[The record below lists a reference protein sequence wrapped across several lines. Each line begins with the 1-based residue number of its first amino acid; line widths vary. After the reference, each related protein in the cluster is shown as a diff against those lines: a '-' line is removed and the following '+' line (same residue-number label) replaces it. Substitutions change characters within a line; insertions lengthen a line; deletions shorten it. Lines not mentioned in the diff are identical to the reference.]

1 MEIVKIGVLSQKGG
15 VGKSTL
21 TRALA
26 VEYAR
31 NNWDVKIADMDLK
44 QSTSTIWNRKRMNN
58 GFEPKIA
65 VEPFSSVKDVLKT
78 EPAHELII
86 FDGAGQADLQTLEI
100 AKVCDY
106 IILPTGVTADDLEPQ
121 VKLAHELKK
130 KGISPERIGMCLS
143 RVGSSKNELEAAQEY
158 IKATGYAYLGMIVE
172 KTSIGQCSDSGLAA
186 NETKY
191 DSINAV
197 VDDLIQNI
205 YNRIQQVS
213 EKEEVRYG

>member
-1 MEIVKIGVLSQKGG
+1 MKIGVLSQKGG

-31 NNWDVKIADMDLK
+31 NDWEVKIADMDLK

-65 VEPFSSVKDVLKT
+65 VEPFSSVKDALKN
-78 EPAHELII
+78 EDNFDLII

-130 KGISPERIGMCLS
+130 KGIARERIGMCLS
-143 RVGSSKNELEAAQEY
+143 RVGNSKSELEAAQEY
-158 IKATGYAYLGMIVE
+158 IRSTGYTFLGLIAE
-172 KTSIGQCSDSGLAA
+172 KTSIGQCSDTGLAA

-191 DSINAV
+191 ESINSIA
-197 VDDLIQNI
+197 DELIQNI
-205 YNRIQQVS
+205 YNHIEQLQ
-213 EKEEVRYG
+213 KEVRYG

>member
-1 MEIVKIGVLSQKGG
+1 MKIGVLSQKGG

-31 NNWDVKIADMDLK
+31 NNWNVKIADMDLK
-44 QSTSTIWNRKRMNN
+44 QSTSTTWNRKRMDN
-58 GFEPKIA
+58 GFEPKVA
-65 VEPFSSVKDVLKT
+65 VEPFSSVKDVLKN
-78 EPAHELII
+78 EDAHELII
-86 FDGAGQADLQTLEI
+86 FDGAGQADIQTLEI

-130 KGISPERIGMCLS
+130 KGIPAVRIGMCLS
-143 RVGSSKNELEAAQEY
+143 RVGSSKNELEAAKEY
-158 IKATGYAYLGMIVE
+158 IQATGYTFLGMIVE

-191 DSINAV
+191 DTINEV
-197 VDDLIQNI
+197 VDELIQNI
-205 YNRIQQVS
+205 YNRIQQLT
-213 EKEEVRYG
+213 EPGEVRYG

>member
-1 MEIVKIGVLSQKGG
+1 MRIGILSQKGG

-31 NNWDVKIADMDLK
+31 NDWQVKIADMDLK

-58 GFEPKIA
+58 TFLPKVA
-65 VEPFSSVKDVLKT
+65 VEPFSNVSDALKG
-78 EPAHELII
+78 ESNFDLLI
-86 FDGAGQADLQTLEI
+86 FDGAGQADIQTLEI
-100 AKVCDY
+100 AKACDF

-130 KGISPERIGMCLS
+130 KGIARERIGMCLS
-143 RVGSSKNELEAAQEY
+143 RVGNSKNELEAAKDY
-158 IKATGYAYLGMIVE
+158 IEVAGYTFLGKIVE

-191 DSINAV
+191 ASINET
-197 VDDLIQNI
+197 VDELIQNI
-205 YNRIQQVS
+205 YNHIESITQ
-213 EKEEVRYG
+213 EEVQYG

>member
-1 MEIVKIGVLSQKGG
+1 MRIGVLSQKGG

-31 NNWDVKIADMDLK
+31 NGWDVKIADMDLK
-44 QSTSTIWNRKRMNN
+44 QSTSTIWNRKRMDNS
-58 GFEPKIA
+58 FEPKIA
-65 VEPFSSVKDVLKT
+65 VEPFASVKDALKN
-78 EPAHELII
+78 ADNFDLII

-100 AKVCDY
+100 AKACDY
-106 IILPTGVTADDLEPQ
+106 VVLPSGVTADDLEPQ

-130 KGISPERIGMCLS
+130 KGISRERIGMCLS

-158 IKATGYAYLGMIVE
+158 IKVTGYTFLGMIAE

-191 DSINAV
+191 DSINNIS
-197 VDDLIQNI
+197 DQLIQNI
-205 YNRIQQVS
+205 YNQTQKLS
-213 EKEEVRYG
+213 KEARYG

>member
-1 MEIVKIGVLSQKGG
+1 MRIGILSQKGG

-31 NNWDVKIADMDLK
+31 NDWQVKIADMDLK

-58 GFEPKIA
+58 NFLPKLA
-65 VEPFSSVKDVLKT
+65 VEPFSGVGDALKG
-78 EPAHELII
+78 EANFDLLI
-86 FDGAGQADLQTLEI
+86 FDGAGQADIQTLEI
-100 AKVCDY
+100 AKACDF

-130 KGISPERIGMCLS
+130 KGIARERIGMCLS
-143 RVGSSKNELEAAQEY
+143 RVGSSKNELEAAKEY
-158 IKATGYAYLGMIVE
+158 IDAAGYTFLGIIAE

-191 DSINAV
+191 DSINET
-197 VDDLIQNI
+197 VDKLIQNI
-205 YNRIQQVS
+205 YNHIESITQ
-213 EKEEVRYG
+213 EEVQYG

>member
-1 MEIVKIGVLSQKGG
+1 MKIGVLSQKGG

-31 NNWDVKIADMDLK
+31 NDWDVKIADMDLK
-44 QSTSTIWNRKRMNN
+44 QSTSTIWNRKRMDI

-65 VEPFSSVKDVLKT
+65 VEPFSNVKDALKAS
-78 EPAHELII
+78 ENYDLII
-86 FDGAGQADLQTLEI
+86 FDGAGQADIQTLEI
-100 AKVCDY
+100 AKICDY

-130 KGISPERIGMCLS
+130 KGIARERIGMCLS
-143 RVGSSKNELEAAQEY
+143 RVGNSKTELEAAEEY
-158 IKATGYAYLGMIVE
+158 IRATGYSFLGKVAE
-172 KTSIGQCSDSGLAA
+172 KTSIGQCSDMGLAA

-191 DSINAV
+191 DSINNIA
-197 VDDLIQNI
+197 DELIQNI
-205 YNRIQQVS
+205 YNHIEQLSQ
-213 EKEEVRYG
+213 EEVKYG